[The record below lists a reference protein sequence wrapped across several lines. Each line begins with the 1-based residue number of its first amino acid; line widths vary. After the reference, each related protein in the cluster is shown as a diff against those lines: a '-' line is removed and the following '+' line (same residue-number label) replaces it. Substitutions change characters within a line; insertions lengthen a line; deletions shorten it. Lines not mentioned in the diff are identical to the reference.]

1 MQFKIA
7 MKPHKKII
15 ILVEGL
21 EMQVFL
27 STVLQEA
34 SFIPVVAE
42 QIDDAFEKI
51 ITQNPL
57 LIIIDMMMP
66 KQQGVKMYRQIKTH
80 EKFKSLPVIMLST
93 LAKGA
98 FYQLQHIEYTMP
110 HQGFPKPEGYLSN
123 PPETEELI
131 DTVKKIMRNQPKRK
145 NQCL

>member
-1 MQFKIA
+1 
-7 MKPHKKII
+7 MKAHKKII

-34 SFIPVVAE
+34 AFVPVVAE

-66 KQQGVKMYRQIKTH
+66 KQQGVKIYRQIKTH
-80 EKFKSLPVIMLST
+80 EKFKNLPVIMLST
-93 LAKGA
+93 LAEGA
-98 FYQLQHIEYTMP
+98 FYQWQHIEYTLP
-110 HQGFPKPEGYLSN
+110 YQGLPKPEGYLTK
-123 PPETEELI
+123 PPEADELI
-131 DTVKKIMRNQPKRK
+131 DTVKKIIRSQSKRK
-145 NQCL
+145 AQCL

>member
-1 MQFKIA
+1 MQFKIS
-7 MKPHKKII
+7 MKAHKKII

-42 QIDDAFEKI
+42 NIDGAFENM

-66 KQQGVKMYRQIKTH
+66 KQQGIKMYRQIRTH
-80 EKFKSLPVIMLST
+80 EKFKNLPVIMLST
-93 LAKGA
+93 LAESA
-98 FYQLQHIEYTMP
+98 FYQWHHIEYTLP
-110 HQGFPKPEGYLSN
+110 HQGSPKPEGYLFK
-123 PPETEELI
+123 PPEAEELI
-131 DTVKKIMRNQPKRK
+131 DTVKKIMKNRPKRK
-145 NQCL
+145 TQCL

>member
-1 MQFKIA
+1 MQFKTF

-15 ILVEGL
+15 ILAEGL

-34 SFIPVVAE
+34 SFIPLVTE

-80 EKFKSLPVIMLST
+80 EKFKTLPVIMLST
-93 LAKGA
+93 LAEGA
-98 FYQLQHIEYTMP
+98 FYQWQQIEYILP
-110 HQGFPKPEGYLSN
+110 HQGFPKPDGYLSK
-123 PPETEELI
+123 PPEAEELI
-131 DTVKKIMRNQPKRK
+131 YTVKKIMKNYPNRK